1 MFTRC
6 PGCHTVHPVNAALL
20 AQGAG
25 RYRCGKCNKLNN
37 ALEALFDEWP
47 AASAQPP
54 ASGDVPVLGLGIDLD
69 AAARA
74 REVAD
79 GEDAETEALPKGR
92 GASLR
97 WLVRL
102 AWIAGILV
110 LAVVIVLEVADFQ
123 GEPLQERAQ
132 VKQLMESAGLREPE
146 PVKPFRDLDR
156 IHLISRELRADP
168 DRPGRLRLAATI
180 VNRARQRQPYPELEI
195 TLLDAAGQPVQ
206 RQRFSPADY
215 LAPGTPPDAGMA
227 PEAYVPLVLLFDDPG
242 VRAVGFELEF
252 R

>member
-20 AQGAG
+20 ARGDG
-25 RYRCGKCNKLNN
+25 RYRCGKCNKQNN

-54 ASGDVPVLGLGIDLD
+54 GKGEVPVLGLGIDLD
-69 AAARA
+69 AAERS
-74 REVAD
+74 RTVAE
-79 GEDAETEALPKGR
+79 GEHADAELPAKRR
-92 GASLR
+92 GTGLR
-97 WLVRL
+97 WLLRL
-102 AWIAGILV
+102 AWIAGALV
-110 LAVVIVLEVADFQ
+110 LAVVIALEVAEFR
-123 GEPLQERAQ
+123 GEPLQDRAE
-132 VKQLMESAGLREPE
+132 VRQLMESTGLREPE
-146 PVKPFRDLDR
+146 AAVPFRDLER
-156 IHLISRELRADP
+156 IHLVSRELRADP

-195 TLLDAAGQPVQ
+195 TLLDAAGQAVQ
-206 RQRFSPADY
+206 RHRFAPVDY

-227 PEAYVPLVLLFDDPG
+227 PEAYVPLVLVFDDPG
-242 VRAVGFELEF
+242 VSAVGFELEF